1 MTSNRQKVIA
11 IVIVAI
17 VILTSASFIV
27 LSRGEPSLADR
38 MLIHSGDLEPGWR
51 EVSRR
56 ALNYAVNDSFSLNL
70 TSAECV
76 VMNRNSSYMIAH
88 IFVFNSS
95 EDCHQWFEERNC
107 LYALAFDVQDVAIGD
122 VGFIMKAPPGLG
134 ANAYFGIVANNISYQ
149 IDPSRFVGM
158 MFIQDNVMAYM
169 DVFEQGESQVDQAW
183 LTTFI
188 LSVGAIQLER
198 INHHL
203 L

>member
-1 MTSNRQKVIA
+1 MTLNKRKIIAIVVVA
-11 IVIVAI
+11 IVIV
-17 VILTSASFIV
+17 TSGSFIILYRPV
-27 LSRGEPSLADR
+27 VSLADR

-56 ALNYAVNDSFSLNL
+56 ALTYLANDSFSLNL

-76 VMNRNSSYMIAH
+76 VMNRNSSYMIAY

-95 EDCHQWFEERNC
+95 EDCHQWFEEGSY

-122 VGFIMKAPPGLG
+122 VGFIMKAPLGLG

-169 DVFEQGESQVDQAW
+169 DVFEQGESQVDQAS

-188 LSVGAIQLER
+188 LSVGAVQLER
-198 INHHL
+198 INHEL
-203 L
+203 